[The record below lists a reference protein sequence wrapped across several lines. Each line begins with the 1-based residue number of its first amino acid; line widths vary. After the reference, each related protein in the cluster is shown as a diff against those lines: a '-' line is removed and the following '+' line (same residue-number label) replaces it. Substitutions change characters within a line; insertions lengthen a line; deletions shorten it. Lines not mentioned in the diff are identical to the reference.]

1 MSLGLLGLAPP
12 SRMLIIRKQERKCI
26 DLICGKSYSW
36 QKATGRVLCLGED
49 GGMRALLMY
58 PAIGH
63 KFWGLS
69 RYLDTALS
77 VSRSRQ
83 CCANSAT
90 CFQVEFGLHQAGQS
104 FGLVDLCLF
113 MQACPQSL
121 GRR

>member
-1 MSLGLLGLAPP
+1 MAN
-12 SRMLIIRKQERKCI
+12 LIRGKKPQEGCFAWVKMVGC
-26 DLICGKSYSW
+26 
-36 QKATGRVLCLGED
+36 VLCS
-49 GGMRALLMY
+49 Y